1 MIVKHDNNGFTLI
14 ELMIVVAIIGILSAI
29 ALPAYNDYITRS
41 RISEAVSGL
50 SDMRVKMERHFQ
62 DNRTYAGACVA
73 NTQAPLPTAT
83 ATFTFSCPVL
93 SATAYTVTATGAGTM
108 ASFIFTIDQDNVRQT
123 NSVPA
128 GWALPGTNCW
138 VLKKGGAC

>member
-1 MIVKHDNNGFTLI
+1 MKHDNNGFTLI